1 MTQEIGEPIRTKY
14 TSCPSCG
21 VFKVKDGWNYGEQIC
36 VCGFGKRPTEDEIE
50 NEQYL
55 TAQVHNML
63 IDLIRLE
70 QENARLEGNLREVLA
85 NERALIKQLQFER
98 KSRSNKVLEASQRF
112 VDARALLDCS
122 RFYAKS
128 HQNEEY
134 ANAERIALNELN
146 AALESSRALD

>member
-36 VCGFGKRPTEDEIE
+36 VCGFGKRPTEYEIE

-70 QENARLEGNLREVLA
+70 QERDRLKEELGLCHRIIKHGTQSPEELAYVYDIPPEAELAGEGE
-85 NERALIKQLQFER
+85 
-98 KSRSNKVLEASQRF
+98 
-112 VDARALLDCS
+112 
-122 RFYAKS
+122 
-128 HQNEEY
+128 
-134 ANAERIALNELN
+134 
-146 AALESSRALD
+146 